1 MFAHSR
7 DDDSMKP
14 LNSLTSS
21 CVVLPA
27 ANVDTDQ
34 IIPARF
40 LKTVERRG
48 LGAHLFADWRLD
60 EQGQPR
66 RDFPLNSPDAV
77 GAAILVAGH
86 NFGCGSSR
94 EHAPWALLDFGFR
107 AVISTG
113 FADIFRS
120 NALKTGLLPVS
131 LSPSAHA
138 ALLGQLAESPRARV
152 TIDLE
157 SQTATLPDGTAHTFA
172 VDPFARHCLLNGVD
186 ELGFLLGQDA
196 AIAAYESTHS
206 SRVCTR

>member
-1 MFAHSR
+1 
-7 DDDSMKP
+7 
-14 LNSLTSS
+14 
-21 CVVLPA
+21 VVLHA

-40 LKTVERRG
+40 LKTIERRG

-66 RDFPLNSPDAV
+66 PDFPLNSPEAV
-77 GAAILVAGH
+77 GAAILVAGD

-113 FADIFRS
+113 FADIFRN
-120 NALKTGLLPVS
+120 NALKTGLLPVT

-138 ALLGQLAESPRARV
+138 TLLGQLAESPRATV

-157 SQTATLPDGTAHTFA
+157 SQTATLPDGTAHPFA

-186 ELGFLLGQDA
+186 ELGFLLEQDA
-196 AIAAYESTHS
+196 AIAAYESTHTS
-206 SRVCTR
+206 HVCTR

>member
-1 MFAHSR
+1 MIAK
-7 DDDSMKP
+7 SMEP
-14 LNSLTSS
+14 VTALTSS

-27 ANVDTDQ
+27 ENVDTDQ

-40 LKTVERRG
+40 LKTISRRG

-60 EQGQPR
+60 ERGQPR
-66 RDFPLNSPDAV
+66 PDFPLNSPAAA

-94 EHAPWALLDFGFR
+94 EHAPWALFDFGFR
-107 AVISTG
+107 AIISTG
-113 FADIFRS
+113 FADIFRN
-120 NALKTGLLPVS
+120 NALKTGLLPVA

-138 ALLGQLAESPRARV
+138 TLLKQLAESPRARV
-152 TIDLE
+152 TIDLKT
-157 SQTATLPDGTAHTFA
+157 QTATLPDGSSHAFA